1 MSLLLGPPGSGVQW
15 AWVCGILL
23 LLVAGVVPPVSA
35 QQTVTAYL
43 GEEIPLSGA
52 STGSETVYLFVTG
65 PNLPAGGGSLESPFD
80 PVVTGE
86 PETFTTAPVRGDDT
100 WSVRWDTAGTGLD
113 GGKYSVYIVDAPV
126 GRRDLAGHSYAVV
139 PVVLIGPGS
148 VGVVET
154 PAAET
159 TAELTTTPTPSPT
172 GLPATAP
179 TPAATPAPAPLA
191 GTIAACIIVG
201 ALLAMRH
208 R

>member
-1 MSLLLGPPGSGVQW
+1 MSLLPRLPGNCLQLVWIYS
-15 AWVCGILL
+15 ILL
-23 LLVAGVVPPVSA
+23 ILAIGVASPVSA
-35 QQTVTAYL
+35 EQTVTAYL

-65 PNLPAGGGSLESPFD
+65 PNLPGGGGSLESPFA

-86 PETFTTAPVRGDDT
+86 PGTFTTAPVREDDT

-113 GGKYSVYIVDAPV
+113 GGMYSVYVVDAPV
-126 GRRDLAGHSYAVV
+126 GRRDLAGHSYVV
-139 PVVLIGPGS
+139 IPVVLIGPGS

-159 TAELTTTPTPSPT
+159 TAELTATPTPSPT
-172 GLPATAP
+172 GVPATGLPPAP
-179 TPAATPAPAPLA
+179 TPVPASPA

-201 ALLAMRH
+201 ALLVMR
-208 R
+208 RR